1 MRRTTT
7 ARRGI
12 AATALAL
19 TLGLVLAACSG
30 DSSDDASASPTPSAS
45 ETSAVNAADEAAVD
59 GIVVTGDLGT
69 EPTVTLPTTPFT
81 TSTVVVKVLDPGT
94 GATIEDGQQLTI
106 KSVVVS
112 GADGSVAA
120 STYTGDPDVVPLTS
134 DLGVLHDTLVGE
146 KVGVRFVMTSPAQSA
161 DDPTTYVRVGE
172 IVDAVTV
179 PTRASGTPVTPAPGL
194 PTVKLDADGAPTIT
208 PATGA
213 APTTLVVQPLIT
225 GTGAPV
231 TADQTL
237 TVNYTLALWDGTEV
251 QSTWEDGKTAQF
263 ALSSTIAG
271 WQEGLV
277 GQPVGS
283 QVLLVVPPDK
293 GYGAKESDTI
303 PANSTL
309 VYVVDILFAS

>member
-1 MRRTTT
+1 MRRPTI
-7 ARRGI
+7 ARRGL
-12 AATALAL
+12 AAAALAL
-19 TLGLVLAACSG
+19 ALGLTLSACSG
-30 DSSDDASASPTPSAS
+30 DSTDGDSPTASPTAS
-45 ETSAVNAADEAAVD
+45 SDPAADADAAAVAK
-59 GIVVTGDLGT
+59 ITVTGDPGV
-69 EPTVTLPTTPFT
+69 EPVVTLPSTPFNVT
-81 TSTVVVKVLDPGT
+81 TRVVKVVEPGT
-94 GATIEDGQQLTI
+94 GATIEDGQLLTI
-106 KSVVVS
+106 RSVIIS
-112 GADGSVAA
+112 GADGTATQ
-120 STYTGDPDVVPLTS
+120 STYTTAPDELILNS
-134 DLGVLHDTLVGE
+134 DLGELQDLLVGE
-146 KVGVRFVMTSPAQSA
+146 KVGVRFVIAVPPQSA
-161 DDPTTYVRVGE
+161 DDPTTQVTAAE
-172 IVDAVTV
+172 IVDAKTI

-194 PTVKLDADGAPTIT
+194 PTVTLDADGKPTIT

-213 APTTLVVQPLIT
+213 APTTLVAQPLIA

-237 TVNYTLALWDGTEV
+237 IVNYSLALWDGTEV

-263 ALSSTIAG
+263 PLSSVIPG

-309 VYVVDILFAS
+309 VYVVDILAAY